1 MLAGTNRSRLIAA
14 NFQMM
19 TFGFEIGSLP
29 TNENE

>member
-1 MLAGTNRSRLIAA
+1 MVAGQTVSCWIAA

-19 TFGFEIGSLP
+19 TFGFEIGSFP